1 MSADSY
7 SEDWKKCLQYLSET
21 QASEQARAFFLG
33 GGGCCEAVLR
43 GYLKY
48 FEERIG
54 LFQPRK
60 TKTHGAQ

>member
-1 MSADSY
+1 
-7 SEDWKKCLQYLSET
+7 
-21 QASEQARAFFLG
+21 
-33 GGGCCEAVLR
+33 VLR

-60 TKTHGAQ
+60 TKTHGAQWIILL